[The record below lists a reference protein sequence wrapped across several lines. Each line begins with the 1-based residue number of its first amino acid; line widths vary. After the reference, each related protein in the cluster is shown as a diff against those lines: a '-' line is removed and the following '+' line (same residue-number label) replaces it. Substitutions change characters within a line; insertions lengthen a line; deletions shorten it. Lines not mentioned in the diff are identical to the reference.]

1 MVVAATLV
9 GANASAQDLFELEVF
24 EYQSTPRGRYEV
36 EFHMNGMTP
45 GSLSAISR
53 ASSHRPVHVSVE
65 VTRGWTERFE
75 TAVFIQTAPFG
86 SSGSTRFAGGHL
98 RSKYR
103 LAVTP
108 VVPIGIAVSAEYTF
122 NRVAFDQ
129 ELQTIEIR
137 PILDY
142 RQGRLW
148 MVVNPSIEMVTRG
161 PGDGLEPTFDLSAGA
176 GWQLVPRVAVTADYF
191 SRAAT
196 TRHLAPEVDA
206 HHLVF
211 AGLKVDLGSQWDMG
225 LGLGHCVTASEP
237 WMIKS
242 VLGFRF

>member
-1 MVVAATLV
+1 M
-9 GANASAQDLFELEVF
+9 
-24 EYQSTPRGRYEV
+24 
-36 EFHMNGMTP
+36 
-45 GSLSAISR
+45 
-53 ASSHRPVHVSVE
+53 SVE

-75 TAVFIQTAPFG
+75 TAVFVQMAPFG

-103 LAVTP
+103 LGITP
-108 VVPIGIAVSAEYTF
+108 VMPIGIAVSGEYTF
-122 NRVAFDQ
+122 NRLAFDQ
-129 ELQTIEIR
+129 ELQTLEIR
-137 PILDY
+137 PIIDY

-161 PGDGLEPTFDLSAGA
+161 PVDGLQPTFDVSAEG

-191 SRAAT
+191 SRPAT

-211 AGLKVDLGSQWDMG
+211 AGLKLDLGSQWDLG